1 MKKMKRFKKMLSFIL
16 TVAMSLAMMVPVM
29 AASGSAPTTGSITV
43 RSGEGENGLT
53 VNGKTFRAYRVLDA
67 TMVEDAIMGNDGNK
81 SNGFAYTVPDSL
93 KEFYKTQ
100 FEIAD
105 NLSDANFNKEVTEKI
120 SAMSSDSTD
129 LENFAKAVLDAAKK
143 ANITPSIATGANE
156 EVKFENLPL
165 GYYVVEDEGAATPL
179 SALILDTTSPDAEIN
194 IKATKPV
201 LEKEINKNTSG
212 AGEADWNVSNNQAIG
227 KVVEY
232 RLTSYVPD
240 MRGYKSYQF
249 VMNDILSE
257 GLSFNEAS
265 SNMVIQISGNAGT
278 LTLGKGTLDGDGNVT
293 GGDYAIKVTEN
304 YVGSTDRN
312 DAGLSGT
319 KVEIVF
325 ADFYEKYN
333 SEDFRGKKITV
344 TYEATVN
351 EKAIIG
357 VSGNRND
364 ASLKYSNKPGESQ
377 EGMPDYPRPT
387 DPTGETPWDVVRTYV
402 TGIELF
408 KVDGNNNKE
417 PLAGATFK
425 ISGNQLGT
433 VLVDKVTFKQAGA
446 DFTGTKYWKLNDGS
460 YTLTDPTTE
469 GINTS
474 NYVKNDDGT
483 YTVYERVTER
493 EAVST
498 SENVSITAT
507 TDENG
512 VLTFDGLKAG
522 DYWIIEEKAPAGYN
536 KVNDIQVKIEWVEPA
551 AGKTDCTWKY
561 NGTAGGNRY
570 EIAIENKTGTEL
582 PSTGGIGTT
591 IFYIIGGILVVGA
604 AILLVTK
611 KRMSKEA

>member
-29 AASGSAPTTGSITV
+29 AASNPAPTTGSITV
-43 RSGEGENGLT
+43 KSGTGENGLT
-53 VNGKTFRAYRVLDA
+53 VNGKTFKAYRVLDA
-67 TMVEDAIMGNDGNK
+67 TMVENAITNSDGTT
-81 SNGFAYTVPDSL
+81 SNGFAYTVPSGL
-93 KEFYKTQ
+93 KDFYKLR
-100 FEIAD
+100 FNIAN
-105 NLSDANFNKEVTEKI
+105 NLSDADFNKAVTDGI
-120 SAMSSDSTD
+120 SAIGSDDSAA
-129 LENFAKAVLDAAKK
+129 LEDFSKAVLAAAKA
-143 ANITPSIATGANE
+143 ANITPSEAIGANE
-156 EVKFENLPL
+156 EVKFTGLPL

-179 SALILDTTSPDAEIN
+179 SALILDTTSPDAVVN

-201 LEKEINKNTSG
+201 LEKEINKNTSEE
-212 AGEADWNVSNNQAIG
+212 GEADWNVSNNQAIG
-227 KVVEY
+227 KAVEY

-249 VMNDILSE
+249 VMNDILSK
-257 GLSFNEAS
+257 GLSFNETT
-265 SNMVIQISGNAGT
+265 SNMTINIEGKTEA
-278 LTLGKGTLDGDGNVT
+278 LTKGALDADGNVT

-304 YVGSTDRN
+304 YVGSAATN

-325 ADFYEKYN
+325 ADFYTNYN
-333 SEDFRGKKITV
+333 SEAFRGKKITV
-344 TYEATVN
+344 TYQATVN
-351 EKAIIG
+351 EEAIIG

-364 ASLKYSNKPGESQ
+364 ASLKYSNKPGESHQ
-377 EGMPDYPRPT
+377 GQPDYPGPT

-408 KVDGNNNKE
+408 KVDGNNNKA

-433 VLVDKVTFKQAGA
+433 VLVDKVSFNAVGA

-460 YTLTDPTTE
+460 YTLTDPATE
-469 GINTS
+469 GIDTTK
-474 NYVKNDDGT
+474 YVKNSDDT
-483 YTVYERVTER
+483 YTVYERITTR

-498 SENVSITAT
+498 TENVSITAT